1 MSINKYVVSVKD
13 QNYNQ
18 SGLYWNDMPSNPK
31 IKINSPTVSMPS
43 DWEIGRIA
51 VTDNG
56 DLSAG
61 LIDYTVFYF
70 PLYD

>member
-1 MSINKYVVSVKD
+1 MPRGNGITDNISSD
-13 QNYNQ
+13 
-18 SGLYWNDMPSNPK
+18 WFDAPSNPK
-31 IKINSPTVSMPS
+31 IKINSPTVGMQS

-56 DLSAG
+56 G
-61 LIDYTVFYF
+61 LDAWSVDYQVFYD